1 MVYLFCLSFLD
12 PAEIKTKTQ
21 SQEVVEGGE
30 ISLFCN
36 ATGIPQPHITW
47 TKKGSDIMLSSSET
61 LNLTRLASED
71 NGAVYKCKVEN
82 NLGSAEANAT
92 VTVLCEY

>member
-1 MVYLFCLSFLD
+1 
-12 PAEIKTKTQ
+12 
-21 SQEVVEGGE
+21 
-30 ISLFCN
+30 
-36 ATGIPQPHITW
+36 
-47 TKKGSDIMLSSSET
+47 MLSSSET
-61 LNLTRLASED
+61 LNLTRLTSED